1 MRPLLVTLWL
11 DDLKRTTYF
20 TSLFYLFGDVIDVEL
35 ITKEEGYLFTDVKS
49 KNETPRANVAK

>member
-1 MRPLLVTLWL
+1 MRQWLVTLCL
-11 DDLKRTTYF
+11 NDIKSTTYF
-20 TSLFYLFGDVIDVEL
+20 TKLFYLFGDVIEVEL